1 MFVPRGS
8 NAVHPLQSVLF
19 IALCAVIS
27 GAESWD
33 DMELYALSKKEW
45 LLSLLPLPHG
55 LLSYDTYRRVLSALS
70 PASFETAFQH
80 WVKSIVSCLKSD
92 IIPIDEKRI

>member
-1 MFVPRGS
+1 M
-8 NAVHPLQSVLF
+8 AAIHPLQSVLF

-33 DMELYALSKKEW
+33 DIALYALSKNEW

-55 LLSYDTYRRVLSALS
+55 LPSDDTYQRVLSALS
-70 PASFETAFQH
+70 PASFEAAFQ
-80 WVKSIVSCLKSD
+80 
-92 IIPIDEKRI
+92 R